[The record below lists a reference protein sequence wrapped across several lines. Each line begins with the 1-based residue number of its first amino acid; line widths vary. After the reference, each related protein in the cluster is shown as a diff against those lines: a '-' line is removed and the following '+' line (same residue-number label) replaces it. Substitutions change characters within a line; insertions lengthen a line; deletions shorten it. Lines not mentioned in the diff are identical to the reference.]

1 MSTTIVPIIT
11 TVSNN
16 ISNITNITHITHITH
31 NEKTSDIPME
41 VYILLLII
49 LGLVGLSL
57 LVGLQECARVNHY
70 NNFIQCMVCEF
81 STIILSCFVGDERS
95 INILSIC
102 GGKKNN
108 TRNTTRN
115 TTRIRQRTYSDT
127 ESEYSDDGYYPSKD
141 TVITIEPSI
150 MFVSEMPQLYLENN
164 KDKKI
169 CSICCEELNTN
180 NTYESNNDENSDND
194 NSKQT
199 ENNEIDF
206 KETENNE
213 TDFRETEN
221 NSEETENNPDYDNIN
236 NIVKLECGHFYHS
249 QCIEPWYKT
258 SKNKD
263 CPMCKSEIKV
273 EDYYFT

>member
-1 MSTTIVPIIT
+1 MSTIIVPIII

-16 ISNITNITHITHITH
+16 ISNITNITDISNITYITDK
-31 NEKTSDIPME
+31 EKTSVIPTE
-41 VYILLLII
+41 VYILLLVI

-57 LVGLQECARVNHY
+57 LVGLQECAGVNHY
-70 NNFIQCMVCEF
+70 NNFIQCIICEF
-81 STIILSCFVGDERS
+81 STIILSCFVGDEMS

-102 GGKKNN
+102 GGKKN
-108 TRNTTRN
+108 TTR
-115 TTRIRQRTYSDT
+115 TVRQRTYSDT
-127 ESEYSDDGYYPSKD
+127 ESEYSNDEGYYPSKD
-141 TVITIEPSI
+141 TVINIEPSI

-169 CSICCEELNTN
+169 CSICCEELDNTN
-180 NTYESNNDENSDND
+180 NINLDIFD
-194 NSKQT
+194 
-199 ENNEIDF
+199 ENNETDCR
-206 KETENNE
+206 ETENNE
-213 TDFRETEN
+213 KDTSN
-221 NSEETENNPDYDNIN
+221 NIN